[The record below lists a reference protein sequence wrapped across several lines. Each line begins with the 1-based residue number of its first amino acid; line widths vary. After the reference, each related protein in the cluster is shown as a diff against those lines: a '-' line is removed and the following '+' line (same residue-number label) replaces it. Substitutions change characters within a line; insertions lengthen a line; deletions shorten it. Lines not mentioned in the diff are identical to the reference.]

1 MALGS
6 AIVFAG
12 AGRVG
17 AAGLV
22 ASEGGANKGFVGDA
36 GAVGGATKGF
46 VAAGA
51 ARPGIG
57 EPVLSLM
64 VGAPVLGAVL
74 SLIVGADAGRT
85 MGPAVLRG
93 MVGAG
98 AGAPPGAVG
107 AGGRARFTGGV
118 GGLGA
123 AGADAT
129 AGEVGGATGT
139 VADGMAG
146 ASLARNVTRTVSF
159 FKGMAAVC
167 FLGTY
172 WSSLMG
178 LILCE
183 DTKPKND
190 SDVKRGI
197 SSLQSFFQKKRDAV
211 ARAHYDAPA
220 RCPSEV
226 NWPASR
232 LAPLSLIER
241 EANEGFSGIAPLV
254 L

>member
-1 MALGS
+1 ML
-6 AIVFAG
+6 AG

-17 AAGLV
+17 AAGFV

-36 GAVGGATKGF
+36 GAAGAGGATRGF
-46 VAAGA
+46 VAVGA

-74 SLIVGADAGRT
+74 SLIVGAGAGRAI
-85 MGPAVLRG
+85 GPAVLSG

-98 AGAPPGAVG
+98 AGGPPGAVG
-107 AGGRARFTGGV
+107 AGIVAAGIVAAGGRAKLTVGV

-123 AGADAT
+123 GGGTAGADAT
-129 AGEVGGATGT
+129 IGEVGGATGT

-183 DTKPKND
+183 DTKPKNG

-197 SSLQSFFQKKRDAV
+197 SSLQSFFQKNGTLLPVRTTTQQL
-211 ARAHYDAPA
+211 DAPLK
-220 RCPSEV
+220 SIGQ
-226 NWPASR
+226 R
-232 LAPLSLIER
+232 LDSPRSL
-241 EANEGFSGIAPLV
+241 
-254 L
+254 